1 MSRDSKLLTLCISRV
16 SFTASDMWETLH
28 IHWTNEWWW
37 AVLRVGTLPSET
49 LQNSQFTPHCLSIR
63 IDKKIYSMWLY
74 VFLNWPFRT
83 KSPHFQNR
91 IFGFFISRVFF
102 FSLLSDSLLSMS
114 FLSEIKR
121 VNSSISA
128 LDKCSGKNCKGS
140 FLDTL
145 PGEFNWRRIFSP
157 LGGIYIAIR
166 TYKIISTVHL
176 NGKKLLFFSNYQNVY
191 RKTFRA
197 NRLILMS

>member
-1 MSRDSKLLTLCISRV
+1 MSRDSKLLTSCISRV

-37 AVLRVGTLPSET
+37 AVLRVGTLPSGT

-102 FSLLSDSLLSMS
+102 FFPSEWLFTKHVIPLWNKKSQLQYLSIGQM
-114 FLSEIKR
+114 FRE
-121 VNSSISA
+121 
-128 LDKCSGKNCKGS
+128 
-140 FLDTL
+140 
-145 PGEFNWRRIFSP
+145 
-157 LGGIYIAIR
+157 
-166 TYKIISTVHL
+166 
-176 NGKKLLFFSNYQNVY
+176 KL
-191 RKTFRA
+191 
-197 NRLILMS
+197 